1 MIKKINIK
9 IAVLLVA
16 FFLIMPVH
24 AAMARPETLP
34 DTPTGIRQDA
44 LFLFIGV
51 SKNITSD
58 YTGSEFPEIPVTVT
72 RYGVIEMNESGLQSL
87 NRQILAGAKIPVSV
101 KGATF
106 LFVPDRNR
114 TFTNE
119 ITGQTEFQGFLELKS
134 GESNPDYYMHL
145 YFFNNTLS
153 VILSEADRPFTFV
166 KPIINSPPDRQL
178 YYVYSSADETPTGA
192 RLDNDVWVMLPSGE
206 NKLRNELTPEE
217 IEWYRNEQVKRENIR
232 LNGSVTPSGDVPQQ
246 PTSAA
251 PHSPLVL
258 IMALGLC
265 FLLSV
270 MMKKDR

>member
-1 MIKKINIK
+1 
-9 IAVLLVA
+9 
-16 FFLIMPVH
+16 
-24 AAMARPETLP
+24 
-34 DTPTGIRQDA
+34 
-44 LFLFIGV
+44 
-51 SKNITSD
+51 
-58 YTGSEFPEIPVTVT
+58 
-72 RYGVIEMNESGLQSL
+72 
-87 NRQILAGAKIPVSV
+87 
-101 KGATF
+101 
-106 LFVPDRNR
+106 
-114 TFTNE
+114 
-119 ITGQTEFQGFLELKS
+119 
-134 GESNPDYYMHL
+134 MHL